1 MLKKRASEKEKDKRT
16 FIEKIKNMDRYD
28 LILIIGSVTLIPL
41 ICFLIFLMFRTDK
54 KTINIKP
61 QAVVQKQIL
70 SKEQFNKNK

>member
-1 MLKKRASEKEKDKRT
+1 MLKKRASEKEKDERT

-70 SKEQFNKNK
+70 SKEQFNKKE